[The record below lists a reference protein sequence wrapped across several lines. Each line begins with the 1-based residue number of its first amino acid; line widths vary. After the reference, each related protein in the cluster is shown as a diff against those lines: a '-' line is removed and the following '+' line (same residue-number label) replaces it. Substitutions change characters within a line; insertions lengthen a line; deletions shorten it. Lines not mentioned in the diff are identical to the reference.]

1 MFQGIKEKRIKFQK
15 QFKVLREKQ
24 EDVWSSKMPV
34 RYNTSDLR
42 NYYEAFVCGKE
53 QRKRKNRPA

>member
-1 MFQGIKEKRIKFQK
+1 
-15 QFKVLREKQ
+15 
-24 EDVWSSKMPV
+24 MPV

-42 NYYEAFVCGKE
+42 NHYEAFVCGKE

>member
-1 MFQGIKEKRIKFQK
+1 
-15 QFKVLREKQ
+15 
-24 EDVWSSKMPV
+24 MPV

-42 NYYEAFVCGKE
+42 NYYEAFVCGNE